1 MEIDDIKKLM
11 ELMEEKGVVELE
23 IKSASGEVRL
33 VRAQP
38 HAVAAPPLLV
48 TTAAPTMPS
57 LIPAQPAPPPP
68 QSSDS
73 PASDSPALD
82 PALARGIAI
91 PSPMVGTF
99 YRTPTPDAKPYVEVG
114 SVVEIG
120 DVVCIVEAMKMMNEI
135 QSEVRGRV
143 LKVMI
148 ENGKAVEYGQPLFL
162 LEPL

>member
-11 ELMEEKGVVELE
+11 DLMEEKGVTELE
-23 IKSASGEVRL
+23 IKNASGQVRL
-33 VRAQP
+33 VRERHHIVASP
-38 HAVAAPPLLV
+38 PPMVVTAAPPMPPL
-48 TTAAPTMPS
+48 PTQPVIS
-57 LIPAQPAPPPP
+57 LAQLGE
-68 QSSDS
+68 Q
-73 PASDSPALD
+73 PALD
-82 PALARGIAI
+82 PSLARGVAI

-99 YRTPTPDAKPYVEVG
+99 YRTPSPDAKPYIDVG

-143 LKVMI
+143 LKVMM

>member
-11 ELMEEKGVVELE
+11 ELMEEKGVIELE
-23 IKSASGEVRL
+23 IKNASGEVRL
-33 VRAQP
+33 VREHPQ
-38 HAVAAPPLLV
+38 AVASPPPV
-48 TTAAPTMPS
+48 VGTAAPTMPS
-57 LIPAQPAPPPP
+57 LLPTQLVTPLP
-68 QSSDS
+68 QSSEQL
-73 PASDSPALD
+73 ALD
-82 PALARGIAI
+82 PALARGVAI

-99 YRTPTPDAKPYVEVG
+99 YRAPTPDAKPYIDVG

-135 QSEVRGRV
+135 QSEVRGQV
-143 LKVMI
+143 LKVMM

>member
-38 HAVAAPPLLV
+38 HAVAAPPLMM
-48 TTAAPTMPS
+48 TTPTPTLSS
-57 LIPAQPAPPPP
+57 LMPAQPAPPPP
-68 QSSDS
+68 QS
-73 PASDSPALD
+73 SDSPALD

-99 YRTPTPDAKPYVEVG
+99 YRTPTPDANPYVEVG

-120 DVVCIVEAMKMMNEI
+120 DVVCIVEAMKMLNEI

-143 LKVMI
+143 CKVMI

>member
-23 IKSASGEVRL
+23 IKSAAGEVRL

-38 HAVAAPPLLV
+38 HAVVAPPLMV
-48 TTAAPTMPS
+48 TTPAPTMPS
-57 LIPAQPAPPPP
+57 LIPAQLAPPPP
-68 QSSDS
+68 QSSES
-73 PASDSPALD
+73 PVLD

-135 QSEVRGRV
+135 QSEARGRV
-143 LKVMI
+143 LRVMI

>member
-11 ELMEEKGVVELE
+11 ELMEEKGVIELE
-23 IKSASGEVRL
+23 IKNASGEVRL
-33 VRAQP
+33 VRDHHQ
-38 HAVAAPPLLV
+38 AVASPPPV
-48 TTAAPTMPS
+48 VVTAAPTMPS
-57 LIPAQPAPPPP
+57 LLPPQPVTPLP
-68 QSSDS
+68 QSSEQ
-73 PASDSPALD
+73 PALD
-82 PALARGIAI
+82 LALARGVAI

-99 YRTPTPDAKPYVEVG
+99 YRAPTPEAQPYIDVG

-143 LKVMI
+143 LKVMM

>member
-11 ELMEEKGVVELE
+11 ELMEEKGVIELE
-23 IKSASGEVRL
+23 IKNAAGEVRL
-33 VRAQP
+33 VRAHPQ
-38 HAVAAPPLLV
+38 AVAAPPSV
-48 TTAAPTMPS
+48 GVIAAPTMPP
-57 LIPAQPAPPPP
+57 LLPPQPVTPLP
-68 QSSDS
+68 QSSEQ
-73 PASDSPALD
+73 PALD
-82 PALARGIAI
+82 PALARGVAI

-99 YRTPTPDAKPYVEVG
+99 YRTPTPDAKPYVDVG

>member
-1 MEIDDIKKLM
+1 MEISDIKKLM
-11 ELMEEKGVVELE
+11 ELMEERGVIELE
-23 IKSASGEVRL
+23 IKNASGEVRL
-33 VRAQP
+33 VRERQQAI
-38 HAVAAPPLLV
+38 ASPPPV
-48 TTAAPTMPS
+48 VVTAAPTMPH
-57 LIPAQPAPPPP
+57 LLPP
-68 QSSDS
+68 QPVTPLPQSIEQ
-73 PASDSPALD
+73 PTLD
-82 PALARGIAI
+82 PSLARGTAI

-99 YRTPTPDAKPYVEVG
+99 YRAASPDAKPYIDVG

-148 ENGKAVEYGQPLFL
+148 ENGKVVEYGQPLFL

>member
-11 ELMEEKGVVELE
+11 DLMEEKGVIELE
-23 IKSASGEVRL
+23 IKNASGEVRL
-33 VRAQP
+33 VRE
-38 HAVAAPPLLV
+38 HHRAVPLPPQV
-48 TTAAPTMPS
+48 MVTAAPAMPS
-57 LIPAQPAPPPP
+57 LLPTQPVISSP
-68 QSSDS
+68 QPGNSL
-73 PASDSPALD
+73 ATE
-82 PALARGIAI
+82 PALARGVAI

-99 YRTPTPDAKPYVEVG
+99 YRSPSPDAKPYIDVG

-143 LKVMI
+143 LKVMV

>member
-23 IKSASGEVRL
+23 IKNAAGEVRL
-33 VRAQP
+33 VRAHHQV
-38 HAVAAPPLLV
+38 VAAPLPV
-48 TTAAPTMPS
+48 ASMAAPPTMT
-57 LIPAQPAPPPP
+57 LPPPP
-68 QSSDS
+68 PLANPLPQSSEQ
-73 PASDSPALD
+73 PALD
-82 PALARGIAI
+82 PTLARGVAI

-143 LKVMI
+143 LRVMI

>member
-23 IKSASGEVRL
+23 IKNASGEVRL
-33 VRAQP
+33 VRERY
-38 HAVAAPPLLV
+38 HAVASPPPVVV
-48 TTAAPTMPS
+48 TAVPTMPQLLS
-57 LIPAQPAPPPP
+57 P
-68 QSSDS
+68 QSMTSL
-73 PASDSPALD
+73 PQPNEQPALD
-82 PALARGIAI
+82 SSPVRGVAI

-99 YRTPTPDAKPYVEVG
+99 YRAASPEAKPYIDVG

>member
-11 ELMEEKGVVELE
+11 ELMEEKSVIELE
-23 IKSASGEVRL
+23 IKNASGEVRL
-33 VRAQP
+33 VRAHPQ
-38 HAVAAPPLLV
+38 AVASPPSV
-48 TTAAPTMPS
+48 VVTAASTMPS
-57 LIPAQPAPPPP
+57 LLPTQPVTPLP
-68 QSSDS
+68 QSSEQL
-73 PASDSPALD
+73 ALD
-82 PALARGIAI
+82 PALARGVAI

-99 YRTPTPDAKPYVEVG
+99 YRAPSPDAKPYIDVG

-143 LKVMI
+143 LKVMM

>member
-1 MEIDDIKKLM
+1 MR
-11 ELMEEKGVVELE
+11 GV
-23 IKSASGEVRL
+23 
-33 VRAQP
+33 
-38 HAVAAPPLLV
+38 
-48 TTAAPTMPS
+48 
-57 LIPAQPAPPPP
+57 
-68 QSSDS
+68 
-73 PASDSPALD
+73 
-82 PALARGIAI
+82 AI

-99 YRTPTPDAKPYVEVG
+99 YRTPSPDAKPYIDVG

-143 LKVMI
+143 LKVMM

>member
-11 ELMEEKGVVELE
+11 DLMEEKGVIELE
-23 IKSASGEVRL
+23 IKNASGEVRL
-33 VRAQP
+33 VRERHQV
-38 HAVAAPPLLV
+38 VASSPPVVVTAASPMPPLLSTHPV
-48 TTAAPTMPS
+48 ISS
-57 LIPAQPAPPPP
+57 LQLDEQPVLD
-68 QSSDS
+68 SS
-73 PASDSPALD
+73 
-82 PALARGIAI
+82 LARGVAI

-99 YRTPTPDAKPYVEVG
+99 YRTPSPDAKPYIDVG

-143 LKVMI
+143 LKVMM

>member
-11 ELMEEKGVVELE
+11 DLMEEKGVIELE
-23 IKSASGEVRL
+23 IKNASGEVRL
-33 VRAQP
+33 VRERHQVVASP
-38 HAVAAPPLLV
+38 PPVVVTAAPP
-48 TTAAPTMPS
+48 M
-57 LIPAQPAPPPP
+57 PPPLP
-68 QSSDS
+68 TQPVISLSQFDEQ
-73 PASDSPALD
+73 PALD
-82 PALARGIAI
+82 PFLARGVAI

-99 YRTPTPDAKPYVEVG
+99 YRTPSPDAKPYIDVG

-143 LKVMI
+143 LKVMM

>member
-11 ELMEEKGVVELE
+11 DLMEEKGVIELE
-23 IKSASGEVRL
+23 IKNVSGEVRL
-33 VRAQP
+33 VRERHHIVTSP
-38 HAVAAPPLLV
+38 PPVVVTAAPP
-48 TTAAPTMPS
+48 M
-57 LIPAQPAPPPP
+57 PPPFP
-68 QSSDS
+68 TQPVIS
-73 PASDSPALD
+73 PSQFNEQPALD
-82 PALARGIAI
+82 PSLARGVAI

-99 YRTPTPDAKPYVEVG
+99 YRTPSPDAKPYIDVG

-135 QSEVRGRV
+135 QSEVHGRV
-143 LKVMI
+143 LKVMM

>member
-11 ELMEEKGVVELE
+11 DLMEEKGVIELE
-23 IKSASGEVRL
+23 IKNASGEVRL
-33 VRAQP
+33 VREHHQVVASP
-38 HAVAAPPLLV
+38 PPVAVTAASPMPPLLSTQLV
-48 TTAAPTMPS
+48 ISPS
-57 LIPAQPAPPPP
+57 QFDE
-68 QSSDS
+68 Q
-73 PASDSPALD
+73 PALD
-82 PALARGIAI
+82 PSLARGVAI

-99 YRTPTPDAKPYVEVG
+99 YRTPSPDAKPYIDVG

-143 LKVMI
+143 LKVMM

>member
-1 MEIDDIKKLM
+1 MEIDEIKKLM
-11 ELMEEKGVVELE
+11 ELMEEKGVIELE
-23 IKSASGEVRL
+23 IKNASGEVRL
-33 VRAQP
+33 VRE
-38 HAVAAPPLLV
+38 HHRTAAPPSPIMV
-48 TTAAPTMPS
+48 TAASSMPHLLPT
-57 LIPAQPAPPPP
+57 QPVISPP
-68 QSSDS
+68 QLGEQPGADS
-73 PASDSPALD
+73 AP
-82 PALARGIAI
+82 ARGVAI

-99 YRTPTPDAKPYVEVG
+99 DRAPSPDAQPYVDVG

>member
-11 ELMEEKGVVELE
+11 ELMEEKGVIELE

-33 VRAQP
+33 VRAHQT
-38 HAVAAPPLLV
+38 VAAPPLMV
-48 TTAAPTMPS
+48 ATTAPTMTS
-57 LIPAQPAPPPP
+57 LLPP
-68 QSSDS
+68 QPVTSL
-73 PASDSPALD
+73 PQASELPALD
-82 PALARGIAI
+82 PALARGVAI

-99 YRTPTPDAKPYVEVG
+99 YRTPTPDAKPYVDVG

-143 LKVMI
+143 LKVMM

>member
-11 ELMEEKGVVELE
+11 ELMEEKGVIELE
-23 IKSASGEVRL
+23 IKNASGEVRL
-33 VRAQP
+33 VRE
-38 HAVAAPPLLV
+38 HHRTVAPLSPV
-48 TTAAPTMPS
+48 MVTAASPMPHFLTTQPVTS
-57 LIPAQPAPPPP
+57 APQSNEQPATD
-68 QSSDS
+68 SS
-73 PASDSPALD
+73 PA
-82 PALARGIAI
+82 RGVAI

-99 YRTPTPDAKPYVEVG
+99 YRAPSPDAEPYVDVG

-143 LKVMI
+143 FKVMI

>member
-11 ELMEEKGVVELE
+11 DLMEEKGVIELE
-23 IKSASGEVRL
+23 IKNASGEVRL
-33 VRAQP
+33 VRERHP
-38 HAVAAPPLLV
+38 VVASPPPVVVTATSPMPPLLYTQPV
-48 TTAAPTMPS
+48 TSPS
-57 LIPAQPAPPPP
+57 QFDE
-68 QSSDS
+68 Q
-73 PASDSPALD
+73 PALD
-82 PALARGIAI
+82 PSLARGVAI

-99 YRTPTPDAKPYVEVG
+99 YRTPSPDAKPYIDVG

-143 LKVMI
+143 LKVMM

>member
-11 ELMEEKGVVELE
+11 DLMEEKGVIELE
-23 IKSASGEVRL
+23 IKNASGEVRL
-33 VRAQP
+33 VRERHQV
-38 HAVAAPPLLV
+38 VASPPPVVVTAALPMPPLLS
-48 TTAAPTMPS
+48 T
-57 LIPAQPAPPPP
+57 QPAI
-68 QSSDS
+68 S
-73 PASDSPALD
+73 PSQFDEQPALD
-82 PALARGIAI
+82 PSLARGVAI

-99 YRTPTPDAKPYVEVG
+99 YRTPSPDAKPYIEVG

-143 LKVMI
+143 LKVMM

>member
-11 ELMEEKGVVELE
+11 ELMEEKGVIELE
-23 IKSASGEVRL
+23 IKNASGEVRL
-33 VRAQP
+33 VRERHQ
-38 HAVAAPPLLV
+38 AVASPSPVMVTAVPTAMPQLL
-48 TTAAPTMPS
+48 S
-57 LIPAQPAPPPP
+57 P
-68 QSSDS
+68 QSVTSLPQS
-73 PASDSPALD
+73 NEQPALD
-82 PALARGIAI
+82 SSPVRGVAI

-99 YRTPTPDAKPYVEVG
+99 YRAANPEAKPYIDVG
-114 SVVEIG
+114 SVVEVG

-135 QSEVRGRV
+135 QSEIRGRV

>member
-11 ELMEEKGVVELE
+11 ELMEEKGVIELE
-23 IKSASGEVRL
+23 IKNASGEVRL
-33 VRAQP
+33 VRERHQVVASP
-38 HAVAAPPLLV
+38 PPVVVTAAPP
-48 TTAAPTMPS
+48 M
-57 LIPAQPAPPPP
+57 PPPLP
-68 QSSDS
+68 TQPVISLSQFDEQ
-73 PASDSPALD
+73 PALD
-82 PALARGIAI
+82 PFLARGVAI

-99 YRTPTPDAKPYVEVG
+99 YRTPSPDAKPYIDVG

-143 LKVMI
+143 LKVMM

>member
-11 ELMEEKGVVELE
+11 ELMEEKGVIELE
-23 IKSASGEVRL
+23 IKNASGEVRL
-33 VRAQP
+33 VRAHHQAVASP
-38 HAVAAPPLLV
+38 HPVVVTAAPPMPPLLSTQPV
-48 TTAAPTMPS
+48 TSPS
-57 LIPAQPAPPPP
+57 QFDE
-68 QSSDS
+68 Q
-73 PASDSPALD
+73 PALD
-82 PALARGIAI
+82 PSLARSVAI

-99 YRTPTPDAKPYVEVG
+99 YRTPSPDAKPYIDVG

-143 LKVMI
+143 LKVMM